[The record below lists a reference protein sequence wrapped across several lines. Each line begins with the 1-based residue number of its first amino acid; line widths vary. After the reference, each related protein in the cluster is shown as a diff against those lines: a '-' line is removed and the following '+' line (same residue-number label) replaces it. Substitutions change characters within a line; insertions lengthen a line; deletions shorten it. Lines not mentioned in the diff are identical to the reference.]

1 MIILCYTFFMPFR
14 IAIIEDELPILQLYS
29 LKFDLEGFEVFQAT
43 NGSDGLK
50 TIEKHQPDLVLLD
63 LRMPHMSG
71 EEMLKKLR
79 ATEWG
84 ASIRVVILTNLSR
97 DEAPASLRF
106 LGISGYIVKANHTPK
121 QVVDT
126 VKSILH

>member
-1 MIILCYTFFMPFR
+1 MPFR

-29 LKFDLEGFEVFQAT
+29 LKFELEGFEVFTAT
-43 NGSDGLK
+43 SGRDGLRI
-50 TIEKHQPDLVLLD
+50 IEKHQPDLVLLD

-71 EEMLKKLR
+71 EEMLKILR
-79 ATEWG
+79 AKEWG
-84 ASIRVVILTNLSR
+84 ATTRVLILTNLSR

-126 VKSILH
+126 VRMILR